1 MCKWSELC
9 GKYVSDCAEGF
20 WLPGS
25 LIGSEEVVLDDVNV
39 GDYLFDEDLN
49 SMSLSYSAVT
59 GYSARLKNLIEYVSD
74 RFKSPEW
81 GLRPRFLIELSV

>member
-9 GKYVSDCAEGF
+9 GKYVCDCAEGF